1 MLGSGRFL
9 GHQLLRK
16 SRDIAHTRPHAAAAV
31 TASIVWNTNS
41 SSSNTSGRSS
51 RFFSAQDKDKD
62 DNKPD
67 GSHNDFAPQRK
78 TVVTDEAKAIELIQQ
93 HVKENPVMLY
103 MKGKPAQPMCGFS
116 AKVVQ
121 ILNDEGADFSS
132 VNVLDYPAIR
142 DAVKKFSDWPTM

>member
-1 MLGSGRFL
+1 MLASRSGRFI

-16 SRDIAHTRPHAAAAV
+16 SPVAHARPHAAAA
-31 TASIVWNTNS
+31 IVWNTNS
-41 SSSNTSGRSS
+41 SSSSSSSTSS
-51 RFFSAQDKDKD
+51 RFFSAQDKD
-62 DNKPD
+62 DNKKPED
-67 GSHNDFAPQRK
+67 SHSDFAPQRK

-121 ILNDEGADFSS
+121 MLNDEGADFSS

-142 DAVKKFSDWPTM
+142 DGIKKFSDWPTM